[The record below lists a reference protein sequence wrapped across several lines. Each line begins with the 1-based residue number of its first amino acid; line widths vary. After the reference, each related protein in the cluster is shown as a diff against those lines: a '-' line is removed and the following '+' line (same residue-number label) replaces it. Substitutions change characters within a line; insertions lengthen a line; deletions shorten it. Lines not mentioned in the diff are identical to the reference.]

1 MMEYTHILFD
11 VDGTLFDFDKAQEH
25 AFEKTFKQCEVDYQP
40 EYHDLYREIN
50 ARVWEEYENGE
61 IDVEQ
66 VVIQRF
72 ERLFQ
77 ALGVDLNSQDFN
89 ASYLEHLSER
99 DDLLEGA
106 EELILE
112 LSGRYTM
119 MLVTNGL
126 AIVQRRRVLRSP
138 LYKHF
143 TGIVISE
150 EVGSTKPD
158 ARIFEVALVRLGNPD
173 KRQVLMV
180 GDSLNADIRGANQA
194 GIDACWF
201 NPNGQGVPEG
211 VAISYRITSLAQLAD
226 ILEVR

>member
-1 MMEYTHILFD
+1 MKYTHILFD

-25 AFEKTFKQCEVDYQP
+25 AFEKSLRQYDVDYQP

-50 ARVWEEYENGE
+50 ARVWKEYENGE
-61 IDVEQ
+61 MNVEQ

-72 ERLFQ
+72 ERLFK
-77 ALGVDLNSQDFN
+77 ALGVELDAQNFN
-89 ASYLEHLSER
+89 ASYLEYLSER

-106 EELILE
+106 EELVLE
-112 LSGRYTM
+112 LSGRYSM

-126 AIVQRRRVLRSP
+126 AIVQRRRVIRSP
-138 LYKHF
+138 IYKHF
-143 TGIVISE
+143 EGIVISE

-158 ARIFEVALVRLGNPD
+158 VRIFEVALERLGNPD
-173 KRQVLMV
+173 KKKVLMV

-201 NPNGQGVPEG
+201 NPNGQGVPDSL
-211 VAISYRITSLAQLAD
+211 AISYRITSLSQLAN
-226 ILEVR
+226 ILKVR